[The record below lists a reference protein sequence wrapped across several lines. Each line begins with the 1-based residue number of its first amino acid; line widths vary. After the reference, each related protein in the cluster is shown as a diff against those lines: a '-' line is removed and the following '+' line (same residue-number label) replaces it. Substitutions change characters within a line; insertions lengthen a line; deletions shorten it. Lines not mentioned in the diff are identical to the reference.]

1 MAVDIE
7 ACLKIRPT
15 GGANLEN
22 NPFARWK
29 KGQQRCWQ
37 RRRNRFRERP
47 CCPQTPLERQ
57 QWELKSGQATDHT
70 HSDGVG
76 RDSQELEAGRMSL
89 VGDSR
94 KLEVGWVGV
103 RRDSRRLPA
112 NLVGVCGR
120 PVVQW
125 GRLIASLDL
134 VELGLFS
141 SGEYYSRGKG
151 GVLPGPAQT
160 GCWLQSLRNPRQKSG
175 PWRVR
180 RQAEGTRGFG
190 WALGETGWSR
200 KHTKAGSK
208 TNNNTSSAHG
218 RGLPWLMKTYYW
230 SIHLASTLTRF
241 LVSKTHLNYD
251 RKLKWLK
258 SRN

>member
-103 RRDSRRLPA
+103 RTDSRRLPA
-112 NLVGVCGR
+112 NLVGVCWR

-141 SGEYYSRGKG
+141 SEYYSRGKRWCASWPSADRLLAAKLEKSAPKVWPLESQASG
-151 GVLPGPAQT
+151 WGNKRLWLSPG
-160 GCWLQSLRNPRQKSG
+160 RNRMIK
-175 PWRVR
+175 
-180 RQAEGTRGFG
+180 
-190 WALGETGWSR
+190 
-200 KHTKAGSK
+200 
-208 TNNNTSSAHG
+208 
-218 RGLPWLMKTYYW
+218 
-230 SIHLASTLTRF
+230 
-241 LVSKTHLNYD
+241 KTHKG
-251 RKLKWLK
+251 RK
-258 SRN
+258 